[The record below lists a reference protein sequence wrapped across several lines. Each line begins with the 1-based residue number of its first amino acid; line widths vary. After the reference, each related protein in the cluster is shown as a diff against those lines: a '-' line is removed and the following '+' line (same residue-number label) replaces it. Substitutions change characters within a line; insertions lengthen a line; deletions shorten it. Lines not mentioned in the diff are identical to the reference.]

1 MRRYIS
7 ARVVRLATAAV
18 IAALALGS
26 AAAVVLS
33 VPVSRPAKSH
43 TTKVVANNPWP
54 APTQAAASGPGA
66 TVRR

>member
-1 MRRYIS
+1 MIRHIN
-7 ARVVRLATAAV
+7 ARVIRLAIAGV

-33 VPVSRPAKSH
+33 VPLSHPVKQH

-54 APTQAAASGPGA
+54 APTRPAVS
-66 TVRR
+66 